1 MKCDRQIIELKEKR
15 QIRNKTEIQPF
26 NTRRKIEFQNHLREG
41 GRHTPREKNTKQ
53 TKTKTKAKA
62 EKPPFCYPTVLFSL
76 SLFVFWIK
84 VVCKYFFYLFDFCL
98 SSLIAHLMSN
108 CVFWM
113 IYVHF
118 LDLKVWELGTSLC
131 NYWEGNSL

>member
-62 EKPPFCYPTVLFSL
+62 KAKAKAETPPFATLQSFSL
-76 SLFVFWIK
+76 YLSSFSGLKLFVNI
-84 VVCKYFFYLFDFCL
+84 FFI
-98 SSLIAHLMSN
+98 SSIF
-108 CVFWM
+108 V
-113 IYVHF
+113 
-118 LDLKVWELGTSLC
+118 
-131 NYWEGNSL
+131 

>member
-41 GRHTPREKNTKQ
+41 GRHTPREKNAKQ
-53 TKTKTKAKA
+53 TKTKAKA

-118 LDLKVWELGTSLC
+118 LDLKV
-131 NYWEGNSL
+131 